1 MVTTKLPHPPW
12 REQPQLL
19 RRGFVDPS
27 MMLDELSARYGPIF
41 GLGTGPFRL
50 AVVGDPTALREMFSM
65 PVDSFRWGYR
75 FNVLRFVVGDQS
87 MIVSD
92 GEPHKRRR
100 ASVKSAFGRRSLNG
114 WIPMIVGQ
122 TDVVV
127 DELAMMT
134 DADRSPI
141 DLYRVG
147 RRLVLYIVVRTLFG
161 ERFAGRAAEISEL
174 YQRPQDYIEAPLTR
188 QLPHPFPWTARAR
201 VRADRH
207 ALDGLIDEQIAFLR
221 ANPSDDP
228 RDVLARLVTDGDL
241 SDSEIRDQV
250 VTLIGAGFDTTS
262 ASLAWMIWRVSLT
275 PGLWGRLRD
284 EADDVFGP
292 IEQHTTPDERSL
304 AGLTLA
310 NATMR
315 ETTRLHPAGVVSP
328 REAASDIELGGH
340 HIPKGTLILW
350 SAHLAGRDSGAWDE
364 PLKFQPDRFSHLTGP
379 QQQLANSAWIPFGRG
394 QRNCLGL
401 ALAQMELTL
410 IISRLAQRLDIS
422 TSATGIPRPAGM
434 VINRPAGG
442 APMNVSIRPTRRR
455 SGPDLNLQST

>member
-1 MVTTKLPHPPW
+1 M
-12 REQPQLL
+12 
-19 RRGFVDPS
+19 
-27 MMLDELSARYGPIF
+27 
-41 GLGTGPFRL
+41 
-50 AVVGDPTALREMFSM
+50 AVVGEPTALREMFSM
-65 PVDSFRWGYR
+65 PLDSFRWGYR
-75 FNVLRFVVGDQS
+75 FNALRFVVGDQS

-100 ASVKSAFGRRSLNG
+100 DSVKSAFGRRSLNR

-127 DELAMMT
+127 DELAVLS

-141 DLYRVG
+141 DLHRVG

-161 ERFAGRAAEISEL
+161 ERLAGRVAEIGEL
-174 YQRPQDYIEAPLTR
+174 FQRSQDYIEAPLTR

-201 VRADRH
+201 VRADRR
-207 ALDGLIDEQIAFLR
+207 ALDRLIDEEVAFLR

-228 RDVLARLVTDGDL
+228 GDVLARLVADGDL
-241 SDSEIRDQV
+241 SDGEIRDQV

-275 PGLWGRLRD
+275 PGLWSRLRD
-284 EADDVFGP
+284 EADAVFGP
-292 IEQHTTPDERSL
+292 IEQDTAPDERSL
-304 AGLTLA
+304 AALTLA

-328 REAASDIELGGH
+328 REAAVDVELGGH

-350 SAHLAGRDSGAWDE
+350 SAHLAGRNPDAWEE
-364 PLKFQPDRFSHLTGP
+364 PLTFEPERFSRLTGP

-394 QRNCLGL
+394 QRNCLGF

-422 TSATGIPRPAGM
+422 TAATNLPRPAGM
-434 VINRPAGG
+434 VINRPADGV
-442 APMNVSIRPTRRR
+442 PMNVSIRPNRVIPR
-455 SGPDLNLQST
+455 P